1 VAYLSNFPGPI
12 WLAVTSRYGYRWG
25 RLHRGTDYGS
35 PNLALYQIFRAPIYA
50 PFSGAFTRGYEDGG
64 AGNWAWVSRQGVLFK
79 AFHLDSYA
87 VDNGA
92 WVEAGDLIGWTG
104 TTGASTG
111 PHDHFELWI
120 GGEAIDP
127 EPHIEAARSTPPL
140 PQPPPEEEL
149 DVTAEANLTAKID
162 ASTAQILASLGIP
175 QGTSVK
181 VEIDGVEH
189 DLADNITEAGWSGRE
204 YLVGVGHHLPDGTL
218 DTSAD
223 DGKVYELRRID
234 EAPFWAKVHVRGVAN
249 PANGEPFRSLLV
261 RAGRN
266 PHVVWIDPDDPAAAE
281 LLALPELG

>member
-1 VAYLSNFPGPI
+1 MYLSHFPGPV
-12 WLAVTSRYGYRWG
+12 WLAVTSGYGWRWG

-35 PNLALYQIFRAPIYA
+35 PNLGLYQIFRAPIYA
-50 PFSGAFTRGYEDGG
+50 PIAGAVTRGYEHGG
-64 AGNWAWVSRQGVLFK
+64 AGNWIWVSREGVLFK
-79 AFHLDSYA
+79 AFHLDEYA

-120 GGEAIDP
+120 GGAVIDP
-127 EPHIEAARSTPPL
+127 EPHIEAVRNRPPL
-140 PQPPPEEEL
+140 PPAPPPEEL
-149 DVTAEANLTAKID
+149 DMSAEANLTAKID
-162 ASTAQILASLGIP
+162 SSTQQILNSLGIP

-181 VEIDGVEH
+181 VEIDGIEH

-204 YLVGVGHHLPDGTL
+204 YLVGIGRPQADGSI

-223 DGKVYELRRID
+223 GGKVYEIRRTV
-234 EAPFWAKVHVRGVAN
+234 EAPFWAKVHVRGVAD
-249 PANGEPFRSLLV
+249 PGNGEPFRSLLV
-261 RAGRN
+261 RTGRN

-281 LLALPELG
+281 LAALPELV